1 MVENNN
7 TNKTRFRKFTHLEL
21 VDLDVNDDD
30 FDGDAEIRGGRKR
43 SSGSSAKNVYDM
55 SSYVTEEE
63 NGVFTRKRVFEDD
76 MSKVESEA
84 QKLAQPRS
92 KIQVFY
98 TIIDLR
104 DGSAIDRVT
113 PDNKCIFFA
122 ACKKDEKKN
131 FLAIKRTFKHKE
143 GEKRYSL
150 KNLKTGRHI
159 EDLSQEELQKF
170 VDKVSPSK
178 MAEYEVVQLKD
189 EVFLD
194 ARLVPEKKKRVSGEV
209 KSHRKELPL
218 GDCIE
223 DKCDDLTRALT
234 ASLDLMPELDT
245 VRVYFPCANLIDI
258 NAFIP
263 YSANKTVYLCDRGV
277 DGSIGKEKTLFRAEF
292 QCSWYGKMQI
302 TREKRKYG
310 KNGAQSFDVL
320 SFEYSVA
327 KWYNFTNGINCGVEA
342 DAEYMLYPCIQAM
355 KAYNIE
361 TFAWSDKTT
370 FELIAKEFLETAEI
384 RRFDLS
390 MNFRTNNAMYKAR
403 DYINLVARCR
413 LNRQGSKC
421 EDKENPIKGSISWG
435 TEKSPYRVIMYDK
448 ETEQRRYFA
457 MKDGRRPLHWWEDEK
472 GNRYERQNEQGT
484 LKNVE
489 FDFDRERKK
498 FYNANKDKFERVY
511 RYEVQFRTKFMQENH
526 LMTTG
531 VENINNVLRMGE
543 VYWRDILNRFDEQLG
558 RTNFENTKEREGL
571 AKALDKLSSL
581 KESEVISR
589 TVYSNMFTFI
599 TECMYRTWEVVR
611 DELGKDLFSNKYRTC
626 KKLLNYDVKI
636 ECPRTEDG
644 QPIMRIM
651 PTLLLNHEQ
660 QLMQSFR
667 FVPAPVYK
675 IAMGG

>member
-7 TNKTRFRKFTHLEL
+7 TSKTRFRKFTHLEL

-30 FDGDAEIRGGRKR
+30 FDGDAEIKESRKR
-43 SSGSSAKNVYDM
+43 SSGSSDKNVYDM
-55 SSYVTEEE
+55 SSYVFE
-63 NGVFTRKRVFEDD
+63 NEHGVCIPKRVFEND
-76 MSKVESEA
+76 MSKVESEV
-84 QKLAQPRS
+84 QKLAQPCS
-92 KIQVFY
+92 KTQVFY
-98 TIIDLR
+98 TIVDLR
-104 DGSAIDRVT
+104 DFSSIDRLTKEKRQLVYDALY
-113 PDNKCIFFA
+113 PE
-122 ACKKDEKKN
+122 EKKN
-131 FLAIKRTFKHKE
+131 FICVKRDLRRKL
-143 GEKRYSL
+143 GDKRYTIKHLESGKCL
-150 KNLKTGRHI
+150 
-159 EDLSQEELQKF
+159 EDISQSELQDFVHKF
-170 VDKVSPSK
+170 DSRKFGNF
-178 MAEYEVVQLKD
+178 EVVPLKE
-189 EVFLD
+189 EVFSQASD
-194 ARLVPEKKKRVSGEV
+194 VPKKKKRVSGEV

-223 DKCDDLTRALT
+223 DKCDDSTRALT

-245 VRVYFPCANLIDI
+245 VRVYFPCADLIDI
-258 NAFIP
+258 NTFIP

-302 TREKRKYG
+302 TREKRRWG
-310 KNGAQSFDVL
+310 TNGAHSIDVL

-327 KWYNFTNGINCGVEA
+327 KWYNFTNGVNCGIEA

-355 KAYNIE
+355 KAYSIE

-370 FELIAKEFLETAEI
+370 FELIAKKFLETAEI

-390 MNFRTNNAMYKAR
+390 MNFVTNNAMYKAR

-421 EDKENPIKGSISWG
+421 EDKENHIKGSISWG

-457 MKDGRRPLHWWEDEK
+457 MKDGRKPLHWWEDEK

-531 VENINNVLRMGE
+531 VKNINNVLRMGE

-636 ECPRTEDG
+636 ECPKTEDG

-667 FVPAPVYK
+667 FTPAPVYK

>member
-30 FDGDAEIRGGRKR
+30 FDGDAEIKGSRKR
-43 SSGSSAKNVYDM
+43 SSGSSVKNVYDM

-63 NGVFTRKRVFEDD
+63 NGVFTRKRVFEDG

-92 KIQVFY
+92 KTQVFY
-98 TIIDLR
+98 TIVDLR

-113 PDNKCIFFA
+113 PDNKCIFFD
-122 ACKKDEKKN
+122 ACKKDERKN

-159 EDLSQEELQKF
+159 EDLSQKELQKF

-189 EVFLD
+189 EIFLK
-194 ARLVPEKKKRVSGEV
+194 ASLVPEKKKRVSGEV
-209 KSHRKELPL
+209 RSHRKELPL

-223 DKCDDLTRALT
+223 DKCDDSTRALT

-361 TFAWSDKTT
+361 TFAFSDKTT
-370 FELIAKEFLETAEI
+370 FELIAREFLETAEI

-403 DYINLVARCR
+403 DYINLVSRCR

-421 EDKENPIKGSISWG
+421 EDKENHVKGSISWG

-448 ETEQRRYFA
+448 ETEQKRYFA
-457 MKDGRRPLHWWEDEK
+457 MKDGRRPLHWWEDK
-472 GNRYERQNEQGT
+472 YGNRFERQNEEGT
-484 LKNVE
+484 LKSVE

-498 FYNANKDKFERVY
+498 FYNANKDKFEGVY
-511 RYEVQFRTKFMQENH
+511 RFEVQFRTKFMQENH

-531 VENINNVLRMGE
+531 VKNINNVLRMGE

-558 RTNFENTKEREGL
+558 RTNFDNTKEREGL
-571 AKALDKLSSL
+571 AKVLDRLAEMKQT
-581 KESEVISR
+581 EVISR
-589 TVYSNMFTFI
+589 TVYNNMFGFV
-599 TECMYRTWEVVR
+599 TECMYRTWETVR
-611 DELGKDLFSNKYRTC
+611 DEMGKANFSNKYQWC
-626 KKLLNYDVKI
+626 KKNLNYDVKI

-667 FVPAPVYK
+667 FVPASVYK